1 MPRVPDPDPAAT
13 VLALRPLATGFEVL
27 MVHRNSRGFFRDIVV
42 FPGGRV
48 DEVDVVAGGE
58 GDDERSHRNAALR
71 EFAEETGILITEEGA
86 VRAPKARDHA
96 YYDWLRDHA
105 VAPGVDRLTLVS
117 RWVTP
122 EFAPRRFD
130 TRFYVVSCQDA
141 PDVEL
146 DEDELIWHEWVA
158 PDAALQRHVD
168 GEWPMVQ
175 PTVSH
180 LQWLSRWATI
190 EEAIRSAEGADG
202 RTLIVPRGVDDGSLL
217 PIHMPVAPT

>member
-1 MPRVPDPDPAAT
+1 
-13 VLALRPLATGFEVL
+13 
-27 MVHRNSRGFFRDIVV
+27 MVHRNSRGFFGDIVV

-48 DEVDVVAGGE
+48 DAVDVAAGGD
-58 GDDERSHRNAALR
+58 GDEETSHRNAALR

-86 VRAPKARDHA
+86 VRAPAVRDGA
-96 YYDWLRDHA
+96 YYDWLRDQG
-105 VAPGVDRLTLVS
+105 VVPGVDRLTLVS

-130 TRFYVVSCQDA
+130 TRFYVVACHEA

-146 DEDELIWHEWVA
+146 DSDELIWHEWVA
-158 PDAALQRHVD
+158 PDTALRRHVD

-180 LQWLSRWATI
+180 LQWLCRWATI
-190 EEAIRSAEGADG
+190 EEAVRSADGADG
-202 RTLIVPRGVDDGSLL
+202 RTLIVPRRVDDGSLL
-217 PIHMPVAPT
+217 PIHMPVEQT